1 MAKKS
6 RGEKKFEEA
15 LKELEKLVERLESG
29 ELSLEESLAAFESGV
44 SLVKYC
50 SQKLT
55 DVEKKIEVLVKD
67 KEGKLQLKPFA
78 DPMNGEPDTEES

>member
-1 MAKKS
+1 MAKKV
-6 RGEKKFEEA
+6 RGNKKFEEA
-15 LKELEKLVERLESG
+15 LKELEKAVERLESG

-67 KEGKLQLKPFA
+67 KEGKHQFKPFT
-78 DPMNGEPDTEES
+78 DPTDEEPDAEEP